1 VVAQSLDK
9 FCSALMNDGLQEGLG
24 WVSDIFWYTTT
35 WTNGFDNAGFAQIA
49 SQVTPR
55 MIAQHHHD
63 TTKVMEA
70 W

>member
-1 VVAQSLDK
+1 
-9 FCSALMNDGLQEGLG
+9 MNDGLQEGLG